1 MKRGR
6 PPVIDPVQTEPLRKF
21 TREYK
26 EYTGHRSV
34 WTYDLDKNP
43 YGPIMVEEFY
53 PKGSTVDPDP
63 TDESIPKT
71 KRKYVNPVNNKLV
84 AYTRAKELG
93 LID

>member
-6 PPVIDPVQTEPLRKF
+6 PPVIDPVQTEQPRKF

-26 EYTGHRSV
+26 DYTGHRSV
-34 WTYDLDKNP
+34 WTYNLDINP
-43 YGPIMVEEFY
+43 FGPIMVEEFY
-53 PKGSTVDPDP
+53 PKGSTQEPDE

-71 KRKYVNPVNNKLV
+71 KRKYVNPKNGKLV

>member
-6 PPVIDPVQTEPLRKF
+6 PPVIDPVQAEPPRKF

-26 EYTGHRSV
+26 DYTGHRSV
-34 WTYDLDKNP
+34 WTYNLDINP
-43 YGPIMVEEFY
+43 FGPIMVEEFY
-53 PKGSTVDPDP
+53 PKGSTQEPDE

-71 KRKYVNPVNNKLV
+71 KRKYVNPKNGKLV

>member
-6 PPVIDPVQTEPLRKF
+6 PPVIDPVQTEQSRKF

-26 EYTGHRSV
+26 DYTGHRSV
-34 WTYDLDKNP
+34 WTYDLDKNL

-84 AYTRAKELG
+84 AYSRAKELG

>member
-6 PPVIDPVQTEPLRKF
+6 PPVIDPVQTEPPRKF
-21 TREYK
+21 TREFK
-26 EYTGHRSV
+26 DYTGHRSV
-34 WTYDLDKNP
+34 WTYNLDITP

-53 PKGSTVDPDP
+53 PKGSFQEPDE
-63 TDESIPKT
+63 TDENIPKT
-71 KRKYVNPVNNKLV
+71 KRKYVNPKNGKLV